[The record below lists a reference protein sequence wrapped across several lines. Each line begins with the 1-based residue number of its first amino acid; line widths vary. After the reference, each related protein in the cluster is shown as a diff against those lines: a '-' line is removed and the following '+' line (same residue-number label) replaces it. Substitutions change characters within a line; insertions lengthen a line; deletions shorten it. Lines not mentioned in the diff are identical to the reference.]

1 MELRKEHK
9 RPTGTEGRSK
19 PPRRGS
25 LWLTSTRKPVIAQP
39 PHVAELGAIAG
50 DIQPPSQRRQT
61 PNLNEHQAA
70 SPEPAQPQH

>member
-25 LWLTSTRKPVIAQP
+25 LWLASTRKPVIAQP

-50 DIQPPSQRRQT
+50 DIS
-61 PNLNEHQAA
+61 AA
-70 SPEPAQPQH
+70 KPEAPDTKLERASGGLA